1 MLFVQGTRISDHVDF
16 IHFHN
21 CIEIALCEKGS
32 MTWNLEN
39 TYMQVNAGDFLFLPP
54 FYTHASFSHP
64 RRTPMCA
71 AIFFSLI
78 RRRF

>member
-1 MLFVQGTRISDHVDF
+1 MTVGEQASLPVTYREYVFSQDFPMLFVQGTRISDHVDF

-39 TYMQVNAGDFLFLPP
+39 TYM
-54 FYTHASFSHP
+54 
-64 RRTPMCA
+64 
-71 AIFFSLI
+71 
-78 RRRF
+78 